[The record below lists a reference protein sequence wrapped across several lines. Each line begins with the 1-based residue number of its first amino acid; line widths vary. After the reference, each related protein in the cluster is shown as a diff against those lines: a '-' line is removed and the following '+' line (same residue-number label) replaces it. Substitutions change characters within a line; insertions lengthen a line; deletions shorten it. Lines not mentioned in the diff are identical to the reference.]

1 MICIRILRKTPPLC
15 TTLFFTYFAF
25 ANQLPGLSITGT
37 LAANA
42 LRSSFFF
49 LLVLHIVKCVK
60 VH

>member
-37 LAANA
+37 LAANV
-42 LRSSFFF
+42 LGSSFFPSCPSRWE
-49 LLVLHIVKCVK
+49 LKQA
-60 VH
+60 